1 MKRNLWLAAFFLM
14 GGSTFA
20 QEEQEF
26 AWSGK
31 SGEDVFVWMGGMEL
45 PDLPDLPGL
54 PEFMSDMDADVE
66 VDVMGMGDGKGLE
79 LTKEQRD
86 KIHQIRTQTRKANIP
101 LEADLKLKEMEL
113 HELVQMDTPAK
124 DRIAAKVKEIETIRT
139 QLRLNKLNGRIDQR
153 NVLTKDQRDKLQE
166 MKMMRRMRVHRFP
179 GMHGRDGDGFKM
191 KRFMIERDKDR

>member
-1 MKRNLWLAAFFLM
+1 MKRSLWLAAFFLI
-14 GGSTFA
+14 GGSAFA

-26 AWSGK
+26 AWSGEPD
-31 SGEDVFVWMGGMEL
+31 EDVFVWMGGMEF
-45 PDLPDLPGL
+45 PELPDLPGL

-66 VDVMGMGDGKGLE
+66 VDVMEMGDGKGLE
-79 LTKEQRD
+79 LTKDQRD

-124 DRIAAKVKEIETIRT
+124 DRIAAKVKEIEGIRT
-139 QLRLNKLNGRIDQR
+139 QLRLNKLNGRVDQR
-153 NVLTKDQRDKLQE
+153 NVLTKEQRDKLQE
-166 MKMMRRMRVHRFP
+166 MRMTRHMRVHRFP
-179 GMHGRDGDGFKM
+179 GMRGRDGDGFKM